1 MRFQTQMKKLT
12 EVGFKS
18 FIALDYFFLFSKN
31 EGKSVRELSGDNTDE
46 YQKALRYFKLLSDG
60 TKTEEGMELFTTEPI
75 IRTKVKLG
83 RYPHV
88 NAIQLTTKGRKL
100 LAQLKPPIKRS
111 LTRKVNNAQPKP
123 ATAGKRKVA
132 QYATRNAA

>member
-18 FIALDYFFLFSKN
+18 FIALDYFFMFAKN
-31 EGKSVRELSGDNTDE
+31 EGQSVRELSGDNTDE
-46 YQKALRYFKLLSDG
+46 YQKALRYFKLLSTG
-60 TKTEEGMELFTTEPI
+60 TKTEDGLGLFTTEPI

-88 NAIQLTTKGRKL
+88 NAIVMTPKGRKL
-100 LAQLKPPIKRS
+100 LEALKPPIKRS
-111 LTRKVNNAQPKP
+111 LTRTVPRSN
-123 ATAGKRKVA
+123 GKKTRVA
-132 QYATRNAA
+132 EHGHKAA